1 MKKVDLSDVCFLVH
15 VRIDTVAR
23 QQNLEIIQEFYRK
36 YADNTQFI
44 FIEDDAQQKI
54 TESVTLTEND
64 KYIFHENPGIYLR
77 PKCYNIAS
85 KETDRPVIV
94 SLDTD
99 IIIHP
104 KYMKMTADRLIKEDN
119 LAICYPYNGLFLNLY
134 EHTKEEFMKTL
145 DYEDLTKHK
154 PESKQVNYSNGK
166 VFVGHYDSVGGCVFF
181 NHDRYNKFGGYNP
194 MFKGWGYEDNEI
206 TIRTRALGYDISR
219 VMDEDAILF
228 HLPHDGPG
236 QSPKATHEFYQSN
249 AQLSVMTETMTKEQ
263 MEEFIKQ
270 WEV

>member
-1 MKKVDLSDVCFLVH
+1 MTKVDLSDVCFLVH

-44 FIEDDAQQKI
+44 FIEDDGEQKI
-54 TESVTLTEND
+54 TKSVTLTEHD
-64 KYIFHENPGIYLR
+64 KYIFHENDGIYLR

-104 KYMKMTADRLIKEDN
+104 KYMKMTADRLINEDN

-134 EHTKEEFMKTL
+134 EHTKEEFMGTL
-145 DYEDLTKHK
+145 DYEDLIKYR

-206 TIRTRALGYDISR
+206 TIRTRALGYDI
-219 VMDEDAILF
+219 
-228 HLPHDGPG
+228 
-236 QSPKATHEFYQSN
+236 
-249 AQLSVMTETMTKEQ
+249 
-263 MEEFIKQ
+263 
-270 WEV
+270 